1 MSSPLSFFRRNQKV
15 LLAVFGVLIMLTFV
29 VGDYIV
35 RNQPGGSGAAAPE
48 QTVVSWKHGKLYDRD
63 LWAMREAHNLAIR
76 FLDLLVQ
83 KTLEAKG
90 QPKGLGVTVVG
101 GRVVDPGIPRSY
113 AEEDL
118 VQTMILARK
127 AEDLGVRISDAA
139 ILEFLD
145 TLSDDV
151 IPRNEFGVLLKDATG
166 GRFGQAQLFEQLRME
181 LLAQH
186 MRVMAGS
193 GLFAMSPSLA
203 WDAFNRLNRAVKA
216 ELLPLSVED
225 FQSKVTAQPTEA
237 EVAALY
243 EEGKSRYASPDLPEP
258 GFKRRR
264 KIAFQYL
271 KADFEKYLQQE
282 MTTLTQEQVAEYY
295 EKNKNDFKVPESPP
309 AEEKKP
315 AEKPEPDAGGTA
327 PKQPAAA
334 TEKPEAKPAKA
345 KPETKSDKPADA
357 KPADAKPAD
366 AKPAD
371 AKPADTKPADTKPAD
386 TKPADAKPADAKPAD
401 AKPADAKPADT
412 KPADTKPAD
421 TKPADTKPAD
431 TKPAD
436 AKPADAKPA
445 EAKPAE
451 AKPESG
457 KPAAAKSKPAEAAKE
472 AELKLNPP
480 ASKAAPV
487 QAGES
492 KQSENRASR
501 RGTEV
506 MFVSYNAE
514 ADVQEAPAET
524 KKEKEAPKQEAA
536 KAAKD
541 PVAKQTPKAPPAAP
555 PAVEPPKSDAA
566 KSEEKKDEP
575 PAKYK
580 PLAEVEQEIRR
591 NLARA
596 PAQDKVTAAL
606 NNARNEIRKY
616 FQSHAAWRANLKTQP
631 DLPEPTPPDV
641 KQLGEKHGL
650 VGGETPLV
658 DELQIA
664 DYELGKA
671 FRFNFAGGQFRRE
684 SFAEIAYT
692 DRQPLYQ
699 PDQIRS
705 FEVDVEFLYWK
716 TKEAEAFVPELQ
728 DIRDE
733 VVAAWKSQQAYQLA
747 KAEAEKLAKSV
758 QGDKPL
764 KESLDAAL
772 AKNVLEPPAFTWL
785 TRGAMPMGSGAPMLN
800 VVDGV
805 EHAGQDFMQVVFGLK
820 AGQVGV
826 AADTPHKIV
835 YVVRVDSE
843 SPPEEQRR
851 TQFLEGGLTA
861 DMGFLAR
868 VELQGFLNQWHRDLD
883 EEMQVKWNR
892 PPETPQAI
900 E

>member
-345 KPETKSDKPADA
+345 KPETKSD
-357 KPADAKPAD
+357 
-366 AKPAD
+366 
-371 AKPADTKPADTKPAD
+371 
-386 TKPADAKPADAKPAD
+386 
-401 AKPADAKPADT
+401 
-412 KPADTKPAD
+412 
-421 TKPADTKPAD
+421 
-431 TKPAD
+431 KPAD